1 MHHQKSLVF
10 SWLVEC
16 PISLYGSSGQRVHDE
31 LFGAGLGDTERPPVS
46 HDHHGLRV
54 PVGEVDVIDELDAPR
69 AAHHMP
75 ADSHS
80 QLKGPLL
87 LNGEE
92 EPNDNPEEQVED
104 GADDARQHS
113 TIKAA
118 LVDKGIVVKQR
129 PVAHCGKEAKNLSY
143 SGYQN

>member
-1 MHHQKSLVF
+1 MS
-10 SWLVEC
+10 
-16 PISLYGSSGQRVHDE
+16 QRKKTSADQQTIAIQWYHFE
-31 LFGAGLGDTERPPVS
+31 LKDAFTYIV
-46 HDHHGLRV
+46 
-54 PVGEVDVIDELDAPR
+54 DELDASCV
-69 AAHHMP
+69 AYHVSS
-75 ADSHS
+75 DCYS

-104 GADDARQHS
+104 GADDTGQHS

-129 PVAHCGKEAKNLSY
+129 PIAHWNKKKNVK
-143 SGYQN
+143 

>member
-1 MHHQKSLVF
+1 M
-10 SWLVEC
+10 
-16 PISLYGSSGQRVHDE
+16 SSDCY
-31 LFGAGLGDTERPPVS
+31 
-46 HDHHGLRV
+46 
-54 PVGEVDVIDELDAPR
+54 
-69 AAHHMP
+69 
-75 ADSHS
+75 S

-104 GADDARQHS
+104 GADDTGQHS

-129 PVAHCGKEAKNLSY
+129 PIAHWNKMKKYEITRKYPLCGYILGALPHTTTCN
-143 SGYQN
+143 